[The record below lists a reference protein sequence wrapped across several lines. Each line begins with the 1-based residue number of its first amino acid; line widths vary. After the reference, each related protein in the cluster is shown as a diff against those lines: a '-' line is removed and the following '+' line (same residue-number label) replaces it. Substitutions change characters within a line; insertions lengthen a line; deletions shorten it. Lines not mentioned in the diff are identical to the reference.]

1 MTYISGSD
9 SNVLSLRLPQAV
21 FHSILFYSI
30 LLLVSLQNARW
41 IQLQTYTH
49 AHILCHPS
57 IHFCSHFL
65 VCLPTHKYAIFFSPS
80 LPYAQ
85 IVSTGM
91 HRHTQAYSSFFSFN
105 RYASIACCT
114 ARSRFIYEHIQHR
127 QGHQKIDGFLERK
140 TRTIIDIC

>member
-1 MTYISGSD
+1 MNHSAMTYISGSD
-9 SNVLSLRLPQAV
+9 SNVLSLRLPPAV
-21 FHSILFYSI
+21 FHSILFYFI

-41 IQLQTYTH
+41 IQLQKYAH

-65 VCLPTHKYAIFFSPS
+65 VCLHTHKYAIFFSPS

-91 HRHTQAYSSFFSFN
+91 HRHTQTYSSFFL
-105 RYASIACCT
+105 SIGT
-114 ARSRFIYEHIQHR
+114 QVSPVVLQEVGSYMNIYN
-127 QGHQKIDGFLERK
+127 IDRAIK
-140 TRTIIDIC
+140 R